1 MTRPAVMVDLETL
14 GKLPTSAFTSIGACL
29 FQPHSDWIGE
39 TFHMHVSLANAI
51 RTGLTMDASTL
62 LWWLGQ
68 DDSARHTLINGQDDA
83 APLITALE
91 AFAAFVPSG
100 AEMWCNGNSFD
111 LPILSYAYHLIG
123 MEAPWAFYNE
133 RDLRTLKGLN
143 KRARIERAG
152 THHNALDDA
161 VHQAKLVQH
170 ILQLN
175 PDMDS

>member
-29 FQPHSDWIGE
+29 FQPHTDWIGE
-39 TFHMHVSLANAI
+39 TFHMHVSLENAD
-51 RTGLTMDASTL
+51 RHGLTKDASTQ
-62 LWWLGQ
+62 LWWMGQ
-68 DDSARHTLINGQDDA
+68 DDSARNTLINGQHDA

-91 AFAAFVPSG
+91 AFAAFVPHEADIWCCG
-100 AEMWCNGNSFD
+100 ASFD
-111 LPILSYAYHLIG
+111 FPILKYAYHVIG
-123 MEAPWAFYNE
+123 MKEPWEFSNE
-133 RDLRTLKGLN
+133 MCLRTLKKLN
-143 KRARIERAG
+143 KGARIERAG

-170 ILQLN
+170 IFQLN